1 EEVVLKEMLS
11 YMYINKEIIKSFV
24 FSEY

>member
-1 EEVVLKEMLS
+1 MLS

>member
-1 EEVVLKEMLS
+1 VLKEMLS

>member
-1 EEVVLKEMLS
+1 KEMLS

>member
-1 EEVVLKEMLS
+1 LKEMLS

>member
-1 EEVVLKEMLS
+1 EVVLKEMLS